1 MSEEIIKSYKGMD
14 KDMRCRGFQ
23 YEVGKTYETEH
34 AVACECGFHA
44 CESPLDVL
52 NYYPPCDGN
61 RYFAVKQ
68 SGTLSRKDDD
78 SKVASTKLT
87 IGAEIGIPGLA
98 KAHVEWV
105 KEHLGK
111 DAVKTNTRYR
121 SAATNTGNQSAATNT
136 GDYSAATSTGDDS
149 AATSTGDQSAATNTG
164 DYSAATNTG
173 YRSAATNTGY
183 RSAATNTGY
192 RSAATSTGDQ
202 SAATNTGNRSAA
214 TSTGDQSAA
223 EVSGKASVAIS
234 IGTDSKA
241 RADIG
246 SAICL
251 VERGD
256 WDGEKY
262 PILNIKAVKIDG
274 KRYKPNVWYRLKNG
288 KVVAAEDA

>member
-121 SAATNTGNQSAATNT
+121 SAATNTGNYSAATNTGYQSAATNT
-136 GDYSAATSTGDDS
+136 GD
-149 AATSTGDQSAATNTG
+149 
-164 DYSAATNTG
+164 
-173 YRSAATNTGY
+173 R
-183 RSAATNTGY
+183 
-192 RSAATSTGDQ
+192 
-202 SAATNTGNRSAA
+202 
-214 TSTGDQSAA
+214 SAA
-223 EVSGKASVAIS
+223 EVLGKASVAIS
-234 IGTDSKA
+234 IGADSKA
-241 RADIG
+241 RANIG

-251 VERGD
+251 VERGG
-256 WDGEKY
+256 WDGGY
-262 PILNIKAVKIDG
+262 RPILNIKAVMIDG